1 MLDEE
6 MRRVLEFC
14 TWKETW
20 WLTQAPRREDAS
32 DQLED
37 GLHAYAQEQADQERR
52 ICLAWRTKWA
62 RARLIANPIL
72 DAFWGVDRAPSV
84 LDATDETVVI
94 ELDINEDDGDAGDSD
109 FEE

>member
-1 MLDEE
+1 MHML
-6 MRRVLEFC
+6 
-14 TWKETW
+14 ETGRQ
-20 WLTQAPRREDAS
+20 TRS
-32 DQLED
+32 
-37 GLHAYAQEQADQERR
+37 GR